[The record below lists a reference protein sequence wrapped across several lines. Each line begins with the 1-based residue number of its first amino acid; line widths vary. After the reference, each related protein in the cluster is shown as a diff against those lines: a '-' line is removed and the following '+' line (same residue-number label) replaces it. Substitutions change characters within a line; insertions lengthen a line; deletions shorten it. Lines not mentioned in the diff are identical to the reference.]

1 MSLYINCA
9 KEFSPEKK
17 IQRKREKRE
26 KRRRK
31 EKKKYNKRRRNIIIT
46 LYISF
51 PLFLN
56 GDIIKF
62 PSCLMEEK
70 KNHDF
75 PKKYKKVT
83 FGVEKSDILEKFQ
96 IFPLY

>member
-17 IQRKREKRE
+17 IQRKKEKRE

-31 EKKKYNKRRRNIIIT
+31 ERKKCNKRRRNIIIT

-70 KNHDF
+70 KTTIS
-75 PKKYKKVT
+75 PKNIKK
-83 FGVEKSDILEKFQ
+83 L
-96 IFPLY
+96 PLG